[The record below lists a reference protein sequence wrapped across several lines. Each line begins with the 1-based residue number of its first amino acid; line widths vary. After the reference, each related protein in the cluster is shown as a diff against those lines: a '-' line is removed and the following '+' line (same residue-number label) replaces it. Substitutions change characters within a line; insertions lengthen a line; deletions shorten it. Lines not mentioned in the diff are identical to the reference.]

1 MTYVSRKI
9 IEGVYNIPEP
19 RRLTF
24 YVQAGRVRDQL
35 IFQLAAKT
43 EEHVAAPFIAF
54 LRKLGSTKL
63 DRFQYIE
70 FDLAEY
76 NTLISVNT
84 ANPSHVSYRC
94 TIEHLHEPPPE
105 SLRPTSWLKW
115 LGLKS

>member
-1 MTYVSRKI
+1 MTYVSRNI
-9 IEGVYNIPEP
+9 IQGAHPIPAP

-43 EEHVAAPFIAF
+43 EEHVAVPFITF
-54 LRKLGSTKL
+54 LRKLGPTKL

-76 NTLISVNT
+76 NTLISVST
-84 ANPSHVSYRC
+84 ANPSNGSFHY
-94 TIEHLHEPPPE
+94 TIEHLQDSPPDYLKA
-105 SLRPTSWLKW
+105 SSWLEW

>member
-1 MTYVSRKI
+1 MPYVSRKI
-9 IEGVYNIPEP
+9 IEGAYPIPEP

-24 YVQAGRVRDQL
+24 YVQADRVRDQL

-43 EEHVAAPFIAF
+43 EEHIAVPFIAF
-54 LRKLGSTKL
+54 LRKLGPTKL

-84 ANPSHVSYRC
+84 ANPSNGSFHYS
-94 TIEHLHEPPPE
+94 IEHLQDSPP
-105 SLRPTSWLKW
+105 SYLRAPSWLEW